1 MRCEILTAVETQ
13 VEVFWVVTPSSV
25 VVGYQCSRGLYW
37 LHLDNPKD
45 IDLKIS
51 LASYLIR
58 RLVRSVISCTRR
70 KTHRSHSYGVS
81 FHLSSFLF

>member
-1 MRCEILTAVETQ
+1 MRYEFLTAVKIQ

-25 VVGYQCSRGLYW
+25 VVGYQRSRGPYW
-37 LHLDNPKD
+37 LHLDNSED

-51 LASYLIR
+51 LVSYLIR
-58 RLVRSVISCTRR
+58 RLVRSVISCRGR